1 MLAKLIK
8 KNSSTYKQYEGR
20 KRRKD
25 ISRDNTQITQRK
37 QDKLYD
43 KNLEYL
49 NKMFNFLE
57 TEF

>member
-25 ISRDNTQITQRK
+25 ISRDNTQITQRE
-37 QDKLYD
+37 QEKLYD
-43 KNLEYL
+43 KKLDYSH
-49 NKMFNFLE
+49 KIFNFLE

>member
-25 ISRDNTQITQRK
+25 ISRDNTQITQRE